1 MKINVPVDKPTV
13 CKIIQAATPLFAMKG
28 VAGVSV
34 KEVAE
39 AAGVNVALISYY
51 FGGKDNLYAFILET
65 QLAKLDD
72 SLNEIQQKESCP
84 VEKIRQLART
94 LVLLHTEN
102 PYLDRLFYS
111 EVVNPTKCFERYVLV
126 AANKLFS
133 FIKDCI
139 LEAQSQGKF
148 RSELQPDFAAI
159 ALLKILNQ
167 SLITL
172 FVILKEKVPT
182 ARGLFEG
189 YTMQA
194 LDIYLRGCQPHG

>member
-1 MKINVPVDKPTV
+1 MKIEVPVDKPTV

-28 VAGVSV
+28 VAAVSV

-51 FGGKDNLYAFILET
+51 FGGKDNLYAFILEN
-65 QLAKLDD
+65 QLAKLDA

-84 VEKIRQLART
+84 VEKIRRLART
-94 LVLLHTEN
+94 ITCLHREN

-111 EVVNPTKCFERYVLV
+111 EVINPTKYFERYVLE
-126 AANKLFS
+126 AGYRLFA
-133 FIKDCI
+133 FVKYCVVI
-139 LEAQSQGKF
+139 AQSQAKF
-148 RSELQPDFAAI
+148 RSELQPDFTAI

-172 FVILKEKVPT
+172 FILQETASADYDPT
-182 ARGLFEG
+182 EE
-189 YTMQA
+189 YMKQA
-194 LDIYLRGCQPHG
+194 LDIYLRGCLIHS